1 MNKKKSR
8 MNQTDL
14 VSDKPEKKPWS
25 APKLTPLTR
34 RNIDGKP
41 FLNTAESGG
50 GGGYPNYGP
59 S

>member
-14 VSDKPEKKPWS
+14 VTDKPEKKQWS
-25 APKLTPLTR
+25 SPKLTPLTR
-34 RNIDGKP
+34 RNIDGKSN
-41 FLNTAESGG
+41 LNTVESGG
-50 GGGYPNYGP
+50 GGNYPNYGP